1 MLTCYFDEAE
11 AATLGT
17 RRRGLGGQRRAV
29 GAVGWTGVFLAKY
42 DVPHFHMKE
51 YTGFSG
57 PFRKWKGGQWEGTRG
72 NFMRDAAAIVQ
83 STVERGF
90 ISLVPHESFGEIDRR
105 YKLRNFFPSEY
116 ALVGRACVAGANQ
129 WWRRTHTAP
138 REMKYVFEDGGP
150 DKGGLIQ
157 SMTAFPPYLPA
168 PAFEPSQDFKPD
180 RKWPQGRVGVI
191 QLQAADYL
199 AYEIRKLL
207 MDVDI
212 IKAGE
217 REIRKV
223 LSFWLF
229 AGHPLITAFTPQS
242 ESRQCAELGVFPFA
256 DEFYSKEEI

>member
-1 MLTCYFDEAE
+1 MLTCYFDEA
-11 AATLGT
+11 
-17 RRRGLGGQRRAV
+17 GGRDIRYTVVA
-29 GAVGWTGVFLAKY
+29 GWVASVERWERFEVDWRIFLAKY

-129 WWRRTHTAP
+129 WWRRTDTAP

-168 PAFEPSQDFKPD
+168 PAFEPSRDFKPD

-217 REIRKV
+217 REIRRS
-223 LSFWLF
+223 LLALRGAPIDHCLYTSERIEAMCR
-229 AGHPLITAFTPQS
+229 AGSIPV
-242 ESRQCAELGVFPFA
+242 RR
-256 DEFYSKEEI
+256 